1 MKARANWNQSSH
13 TKMAVDAF
21 SKCHP
26 AVNFIFFMGAIG
38 CGVVFQHPA
47 YVLAGIFGAAIY
59 YLLLMG
65 MNAVKR
71 ILLFLPFALV
81 LTLINPLFNTQGKHI
96 LFHIFGRPYTG
107 EALMYG
113 ASLSGVLLVMIIWFG
128 CYNTVMTSDKF
139 ASLFGNLIPSVSL
152 LLVMVFRMVP
162 NLIRKTGQIIDA
174 RRSIGKGAGE
184 ADNYQE
190 KLNHGMTVLSA
201 MTSWVLEGS
210 LVTADSMRSRGYGA
224 AKRQSFM
231 IYRMGVYDK
240 ILLVVQTILVVLVI
254 AAAGFGQANVSF
266 TPEFSIAPV
275 SWGLV
280 VYSTYL
286 LIPTVLYIKE
296 AVQWHISRSTI

>member
-1 MKARANWNQSSH
+1 MKTSANWHQSGH
-13 TKMAVDAF
+13 TKMAVDSF

-26 AVNFIFFMGAIG
+26 AVNFMFFIGAIG

-59 YLLLMG
+59 YLLLVG
-65 MNAVKR
+65 INAVKR
-71 ILLFLPFALV
+71 LLLLLPFALA

-113 ASLSGVLLVMIIWFG
+113 ASLSGVLLVMVIWFA
-128 CYNTVMTSDKF
+128 CYNTVLTSDKF
-139 ASLFGNLIPSVSL
+139 ASLFGNIIPSISL

-162 NLIRKTGQIIDA
+162 NLIRKTGQLIDS

-184 ADNYQE
+184 TANYQE
-190 KLNHGMTVLSA
+190 KLYDGMTVLSA

-240 ILLVVQTILVVLVI
+240 ILLAVQIFLFILVI

-266 TPEFSIAPV
+266 TPGFSIAPV

-296 AVQWHISRSTI
+296 AVQWHISRSKI